1 MKTKFLALG
10 ALLAL
15 PILGCGSSNTGSFTF
30 VVYDLASPVDGGGGN
45 VLPPLPPFVGQQ
57 IDRMGRPGI
66 SRLLLNPFNLAGGG
80 RTLLMVQDSYNTT
93 ISQTDT
99 QSGWPSYAPRPYIAE
114 NLAVWDGIDGNCG
127 NQQLATAGSPAP
139 ATRYATLSGLLAT
152 DMLFLDTTKKSCG
165 KYLALEQNNTAECGG
180 RAPALTA
187 VNNVVDVTIN
197 LLAGGTPAVPYT
209 TGVTSDGDGVSPN
222 IDASPFL
229 LTPN

>member
-1 MKTKFLALG
+1 MKTNLLALS

-30 VVYDLASPVDGGGGN
+30 VTYDLASAPVDGGGGT

-66 SRLLLNPFNLAGGG
+66 SRLLLNPFNLAGSGK
-80 RTLLMVQDSYNTT
+80 TLPMVQDSYNASL
-93 ISQTDT
+93 SQTDT
-99 QSGWPSYAPRPYIAE
+99 QSGWPSFAARPYIAE
-114 NLAVWDGIDGNCG
+114 NLAVFDGIDGNCG
-127 NQQLATAGSPAP
+127 NQLSATAGSPAP
-139 ATRYATLSGLLAT
+139 ATRYATLAGLLAN
-152 DMLFLDTTKKSCG
+152 DVLNLDTTKKSCG
-165 KYLALEQNNTAECGG
+165 KYLALERGDTVECGG

-187 VNNVVDVTIN
+187 ANNVVDLTIN
-197 LLAGGTPAVPYT
+197 LLAGAPTTPFT
-209 TGVTSDGDGVSPN
+209 TGPTSDGDGVSPN